1 MHQYFVMLKDNARAI
16 TNTKVIVGVAMFCAL
31 EVILDMF
38 NIYLAPTLRIT
49 FGFLATAA
57 SCYFYGPYPN
67 MIAGLIMDF
76 IGYAMHPDGP
86 YFPGYALNAILL
98 AFIFS
103 SFFYEQ
109 PVKVWRVLV
118 ARLLVVLINYLFL
131 NSLWMSIMYGDS
143 FFVLVGARLLKNV
156 IMFPIDCTMLYLLLR
171 MCARIK
177 PQLKL

>member
-67 MIAGLIMDF
+67 MIAGVIMD
-76 IGYAMHPDGP
+76 Y
-86 YFPGYALNAILL
+86 
-98 AFIFS
+98 
-103 SFFYEQ
+103 
-109 PVKVWRVLV
+109 
-118 ARLLVVLINYLFL
+118 RLCDA
-131 NSLWMSIMYGDS
+131 S
-143 FFVLVGARLLKNV
+143 
-156 IMFPIDCTMLYLLLR
+156 
-171 MCARIK
+171 
-177 PQLKL
+177 